1 MTKNTNLCV
10 DLKTVLQNDAQVAEG
25 KCYNGTL
32 SRTDDE
38 HYLFEESVTT
48 SRQRR
53 NPKVFDGQYLSMVH
67 KPDGQYQYHFKSMPD
82 LTRIDRDT
90 LALGIYKEVVT
101 ALSIIPTNYQA

>member
-1 MTKNTNLCV
+1 MSVEPTSEIIKSYNNMKNNFELCV

-32 SRTDDE
+32 SRTDDD

-53 NPKVFDGQYLSMVH
+53 NPK
-67 KPDGQYQYHFKSMPD
+67 
-82 LTRIDRDT
+82 
-90 LALGIYKEVVT
+90 A
-101 ALSIIPTNYQA
+101 IPFLQKKGKVL

>member
-1 MTKNTNLCV
+1 MNKNLELCV

-32 SRTDDE
+32 SRTDDD

-53 NPKVFDGQYLSMVH
+53 NPKVYEGQYLSMVH
-67 KPDGQYQYHFKSMPD
+67 KEDGRYQYHFKSMPD
-82 LTRIDRDT
+82 LTRIDRDA
-90 LALGIYKEVVT
+90 LALGIYREVVA
-101 ALSIIPTNYQA
+101 ALSIIPTNNQA

>member
-1 MTKNTNLCV
+1 MKNNFELCV

-53 NPKVFDGQYLSMVH
+53 NPKVYEGQYLSMVH
-67 KPDGQYQYHFKSMPD
+67 KEDGRYQYYFKSMPD
-82 LTRIDRDT
+82 LTRIDRDA
-90 LALGIYKEVVT
+90 LSLGIYREVVA
-101 ALSIIPTNYQA
+101 ALSIIPTNNQA